1 MSLRTLTR
9 FLLSILFPLAILST
23 IYLYLYPL
31 FQTSCAFPVPSTGS
45 AGAPAATADA
55 QHWWPFT
62 SPPAPASGSDDK
74 PNQPPRHLH
83 QRAPFRLLVLAD
95 PQLEGDSSL
104 PDPEDSFLRRLTRH
118 GERVF
123 APNQAKS
130 HRKRVIKAALKD
142 LFFKDIPQLLKGWRK
157 RLDLFGN
164 DYYLAH
170 VFRTLRWWTQPTHV
184 TVLGDLLGSQW
195 VTDEEFEARAW
206 RYWNR
211 VFAGGRRVED
221 EVIDAAQGGLGSRN
235 LLGMGDTGDDD
246 WKGRVINVAGNH
258 DIGYAGDISK
268 ARIARF
274 ERHFGRADWDIRF
287 HLPIS
292 EEQNTTT
299 TVKPSLHLIV
309 LNDLVLDTPGFDPDI
324 QSASYNHLNSII
336 TQRSQPVEDR
346 SSFTLLLT
354 HIPLFK
360 PEGNCIDAPFF
371 DFHHSD
377 DSAGAYRS
385 GGLKEQNHLSDH
397 VSRSGILEGI
407 YGMSANPNA
416 AGKGK
421 GRKGLILTGHDHEG
435 CDVWHYLPEPA
446 TDPTTSGH
454 GADAEINF
462 GDWESIPWRNA
473 NISASHTGVREIT
486 LRSMMG
492 EFGGNAGLLSLW
504 FDFETEEWQY
514 QMQMCRLGI
523 QHFWWGVHV
532 LDFITIS
539 MALLRFAASHL
550 GASPTSTNIEKV
562 ASGKAVDGE
571 VLTEKKE

>member
-9 FLLSILFPLAILST
+9 FLVTILFPIASFCT
-23 IYLYLYPL
+23 IYLYLYPI
-31 FQTSCAFPVPSTGS
+31 FHNGCAFPVTTGS
-45 AGAPAATADA
+45 GFRAAAA
-55 QHWWPFT
+55 QHWPF
-62 SPPAPASGSDDK
+62 SSLVSDEEKQD
-74 PNQPPRHLH
+74 QQRTHHL
-83 QRAPFRLLVLAD
+83 RAPFRLLVLAD

-104 PDPEDSFLRRLTRH
+104 PDPEHGFLRRLARH

-123 APNQAKS
+123 APNQRKS
-130 HRKRVIKAALKD
+130 HRKQVIKTALKD
-142 LFFKDIPQLLKGWRK
+142 VFFRDIPEVLQGWRK

-170 VFRTLRWWTQPTHV
+170 IFRTLHWWTDPTHV

-211 VFAGGRRVED
+211 VFAGGRRVE
-221 EVIDAAQGGLGSRN
+221 EELIDTLQGVPHPHN
-235 LLGMGDTGDDD
+235 LLGMKVTMDHD
-246 WKGRVINVAGNH
+246 WKDRVINIAGNH

-287 HLPIS
+287 NLPIS
-292 EEQNTTT
+292 EEQNMPTIN
-299 TVKPSLHLIV
+299 PSLHLIV
-309 LNDLVLDTPGFDPDI
+309 LNDLILDTPGFDPDI

-336 TQRSQPVEDR
+336 TQRSQPVEDK

-354 HIPLFK
+354 HIPLYK

-377 DSAGAYRS
+377 DPAGAYRS
-385 GGLKEQNHLSDH
+385 GGLKEQNHLSEH

-407 YGMSANPNA
+407 YGMSANRNA
-416 AGKGK
+416 AGNGK

-435 CDVWHYLPEPA
+435 CDVWHYLPESAP
-446 TDPTTSGH
+446 DPTTSGH
-454 GADAEINF
+454 RADVEVKF
-462 GDWESIPWRNA
+462 GGWESIPWRNA

-504 FDFETEEWQY
+504 FDLETEEWQY
-514 QMQMCRLGI
+514 EIQMCRLGI

-532 LDFITIS
+532 LDCVTIS
-539 MALLRFAASHL
+539 MALLWLVASHL
-550 GASPTSTNIEKV
+550 CASPTSIEVDKV
-562 ASGKAVDGE
+562 APERAVDVDGE
-571 VLTEKKE
+571 VVTGKRE